1 MFIIHKPLW
10 NGNRQRCVGLADY
23 RLALEGNVVEIQI
36 DYKSQEGL
44 RLYPDPLYI
53 RKTDAVKY
61 PPQNASGTK
70 VYVIPICNL
79 STTPDMGK
87 KYVEYDLACPKC
99 ETTMRQNL
107 SGVTVSYVCEK
118 CGAKSAIE
126 WEFDKPKASKPVLEP
141 PGEPESIK
149 PELVPK
155 PVSQNFD
162 TKANTKQHR
171 ML

>member
-10 NGNRQRCVGLADY
+10 NGNKQRCVGLADY
-23 RLALEGNVVEIQI
+23 RLVLEGNIVEIQI

-61 PPQNASGTK
+61 PVQNASGTK
-70 VYVIPICNL
+70 VYVIPVCDL
-79 STTPDMGK
+79 RTSPDMDK
-87 KYVEYDLACPKC
+87 KYVEYDLDCPRC
-99 ETTMRQNL
+99 NVTMRQNL
-107 SGVTVSYVCEK
+107 SGLMVSYKCEK

-126 WEFDKPKASKPVLEP
+126 WELDKPKVVAIPAPE
-141 PGEPESIK
+141 ESILK
-149 PELVPK
+149 V
-155 PVSQNFD
+155 VSQNSD
-162 TKANTKQHR
+162 TKENTSQPH